1 MGNCLNRG
9 LSRIT
14 RITRIMGLGDGG
26 QESGIGVPSYQVRKS
41 RAYKALPQESSLLPS
56 QKESGLQSPPTRE
69 FPPTKSERVGLTKPS
84 HKRVPSYKERVGLTK
99 PSHKRVPSYKESVGL
114 TKPSHK
120 RVPSY
125 QVRKRR
131 AYKALPQESSLLPS
145 QKASGLQSPPT
156 REFPPTK
163 SESVGLTKPSHK
175 RVPSYQVRKR
185 RAYKALPQE
194 SSLLPSQKE
203 SGLQS
208 PPTREFPP
216 TKKASGLQSPPT
228 REFPPTEEGLTENP
242 RRGFPTPFNLFVNIT
257 GIYKII
263 ESFTIARLET
273 SPAFEEFMSFCRAR
287 RLGCRWF
294 W

>member
-41 RAYKALPQESSLLPS
+41 RAYKALPQESSLLQRKRRAYKALP
-56 QKESGLQSPPTRE
+56 QESSLLQR
-69 FPPTKSERVGLTKPS
+69 
-84 HKRVPSYKERVGLTK
+84 KRRAYKALPQESSLLQR
-99 PSHKRVPSYKESVGL
+99 KRRAYKALPQESSL
-114 TKPSHK
+114 L
-120 RVPSY
+120 
-125 QVRKRR
+125 QRKRR

-145 QKASGLQSPPT
+145 Q
-156 REFPPTK
+156 
-163 SESVGLTKPSHK
+163 
-175 RVPSYQVRKR
+175 
-185 RAYKALPQE
+185 
-194 SSLLPSQKE
+194 
-203 SGLQS
+203 
-208 PPTREFPP
+208 
-216 TKKASGLQSPPT
+216 KASGLQSPPT

>member
-1 MGNCLNRG
+1 MAVR
-9 LSRIT
+9 SR
-14 RITRIMGLGDGG
+14 
-26 QESGIGVPSYQVRKS
+26 ES
-41 RAYKALPQESSLLPS
+41 
-56 QKESGLQSPPTRE
+56 E
-69 FPPTKSERVGLTKPS
+69 FPPTK
-84 HKRVPSYKERVGLTK
+84 
-99 PSHKRVPSYKESVGL
+99 
-114 TKPSHK
+114 
-120 RVPSY
+120 
-125 QVRKRR
+125 
-131 AYKALPQESSLLPS
+131 
-145 QKASGLQSPPT
+145 KASGLQSPPT

-163 SESVGLTKPSHK
+163 SERVGLTKPSHK

-216 TKKASGLQSPPT
+216 TKSERVGLTKPSHKRVPSYQVRKRRAYKALPQESSLLPSQKESGLQSPPT

-273 SPAFEEFMSFCRAR
+273 SPAFEGFMSFCPAR